1 MVRSGSEGR
10 ALEAPAGA
18 LRRGRLQG
26 IVSMN
31 VMTPKFG
38 LGASVLRKE
47 DDAFVRGA
55 GHYTDDETRE
65 GLLHAVVV
73 RSPHAH
79 ARFTIGDLEPVRS
92 APGVRLVLTHAD
104 VADLGDVPCLAPV
117 RPADG
122 APFAPRDTPVLC
134 RDTVHHVGDAVAFV
148 VADSMTAAR
157 DAAELVEIA
166 YEPLPAVA
174 DIASARA
181 EGAAAAFE
189 GSSDN
194 LATRLYEGD
203 KAKAEAAFA
212 AAAHGS
218 EITLAQNRL
227 VCNYMETRSAVGE
240 HDGTRYTLTTGSQG
254 VHGMRNALAGR
265 VLKIGNDELRVV
277 TRDVGGGF
285 GTKAFVYREHALVLV
300 AARRLGRPVKWTA
313 DRSDHFVS
321 DAHGRDNLVT
331 GRMAMDADGRFTA
344 LSIDLAANLGA
355 YASQYGPMIPWFGM
369 SMATGLYDI
378 PAIDVECRAYYTNTV
393 PVDAYRGAGRP
404 EAAYLIERLVDQCA
418 ADTGIDRVELRR
430 RNFIRPDQLPYRTP
444 IGRLY
449 DTGDFAGHLD
459 EALRRAGWADFETR
473 RAAASA
479 VGRLRGIG
487 LATYVEACA
496 FPGSEPAYVELTPQG
511 RIELKIG
518 TQTNG
523 QGHATAYAQFVAEE
537 LKLDYELIDVRQ
549 GDTDETPTGGGTGG
563 SRSIPLGAVSVRRA
577 SQALADKLK
586 KLAADE
592 LEAAAADIELGDGT
606 ARIVGTDRTID
617 FAALAA
623 AARSDDER
631 KAVGEFKQEEATY
644 PNGTHVCEV
653 EIDPETGTTEII
665 AYTIVDDFGVTVNPI
680 LLAGQIH
687 GGVAQ
692 GIGQALIE
700 NAVYDDEGQLVTAS
714 FMDYAMPRA
723 EDLPNFDF
731 RTRNV
736 PSTTNALGIK
746 GAGEAGTIGA
756 APAVMNAVADALRPA
771 GVTHIDMPATPL
783 RVWEALQAAR

>member
-1 MVRSGSEGR
+1 
-10 ALEAPAGA
+10 
-18 LRRGRLQG
+18 
-26 IVSMN
+26 MN

-47 DDAFVRGA
+47 DDAFLRGE

-65 GLLHAVVV
+65 GLLHAAVV

-79 ARFTIGDLEPVRS
+79 ASFTITDLETARA
-92 APGVRLVLTHAD
+92 APGVQMVLTHAD
-104 VADLGDVPCLAPV
+104 IAELGEVPCLATPKQ
-117 RPADG
+117 ADG
-122 APFAPRDTPVLC
+122 SPFQPHDAPVLC
-134 RDTVHHVGDAVAFV
+134 RDVVRHVGDAVAFV
-148 VADSMTAAR
+148 VADTAIQAR
-157 DAAELVEIA
+157 DAAELVEVDYTVLDAVSDLVAAKSGDGALVWNDRAANIA
-166 YEPLPAVA
+166 
-174 DIASARA
+174 
-181 EGAAAAFE
+181 GHMH
-189 GSSDN
+189 
-194 LATRLYEGD
+194 EGD
-203 KAKAEAAFA
+203 RAKTEAAFTE
-212 AAAHGS
+212 AAHVTT
-218 EITLAQNRL
+218 IDLVQNRL
-227 VCNYMETRSAVGE
+227 VCNYMEVRSSVGE
-240 HDGTRYTLTTGSQG
+240 YDADTEHYTLITGSQG
-254 VHGMRNALAGR
+254 VHGMRDTLAAR
-265 VLKIGNDELRVV
+265 VLKVGKDKVRVI

-285 GTKAFVYREHALVLV
+285 GTKAFLYREHVLVLV
-300 AARRLGRPVKWTA
+300 AAQRLGRPVKWTA
-313 DRSDHFVS
+313 DRTEHFVT

-331 GRMAMDADGRFTA
+331 GTMAMDADGRFLA
-344 LSIDLAANLGA
+344 LKVDLHANLGA
-355 YASQYGPMIPWFGM
+355 YASQFGPMIPWFGM

-378 PAIDVECRAYYTNTV
+378 PAIDVDCHMYYSNTV

-404 EAAYLIERLVDQCA
+404 EAAYLIERLVDECA
-418 ADTGIDRVELRR
+418 IALGLARDEIRK

-459 EALRRAGWADFETR
+459 AALRKAGWGSFETR
-473 RAAASA
+473 RAAAKA
-479 VGRLRGIG
+479 EGKLRGIG
-487 LATYVEACA
+487 FATYVEACA
-496 FPGSEPAYVELTPQG
+496 FPGSEPAYVELTHEG

-523 QGHATAYAQFVAEE
+523 QGHATAYAQFVAEA
-537 LKLDYELIDVRQ
+537 LKLDYDLIDVRQ
-549 GDTDETPTGGGTGG
+549 GDTNDTPTGGGTGG

-577 SQALADKLK
+577 SQSLAEKLK
-586 KLAADE
+586 KLAANE
-592 LEAAAADIELGDGT
+592 LEAAAVDIELEGGE
-606 ARIVGTDRTID
+606 ARIVGTDRAIG

-623 AARSDDER
+623 AAKSDDDR
-631 KAVGEFKQEEATY
+631 KAVGEFKQDEATY

-653 EIDPETGTTEII
+653 EIDPQTGTTELL

-700 NAVYDDEGQLVTAS
+700 NAVYDETGQLVTAS

-723 EDLPNFDF
+723 WDFPFFDF
-731 RTRNV
+731 QTRNV

-756 APAVMNAVADALRPA
+756 APAVMNAVVDALRPA
-771 GVTHIDMPATPL
+771 GVSHIDMPATPL

>member
-1 MVRSGSEGR
+1 
-10 ALEAPAGA
+10 
-18 LRRGRLQG
+18 
-26 IVSMN
+26 MN

-47 DDAFVRGA
+47 DDVFIRGA

-79 ARFTIGDLEPVRS
+79 ARFTIADLEAARS
-92 APGVRLVLTHAD
+92 APGVRLILTHED
-104 VADLGDVPCLAPV
+104 IADLGDIPCMAPIK
-117 RPADG
+117 PADG
-122 APFAPRDTPVLC
+122 MPFAPRNAPVLA
-134 RDTVHHVGDAVAFV
+134 RDIVQHVGDAVAFV
-148 VADSMTAAR
+148 VADSAMEAR
-157 DAAELVEIA
+157 DAAELVEVD
-166 YEPLPAVA
+166 YDPLPAVA

-181 EGAAAAFE
+181 EGAILASE
-189 GSSDN
+189 GSADN
-194 LATRLYEGD
+194 LATRLHEGD
-203 KAKAEAAFA
+203 KAATEAAFA
-212 AAAHGS
+212 AAVHVTTV
-218 EITLAQNRL
+218 TLAQNRL

-240 HDGTRYTLTTGSQG
+240 YAEPRYTLTTGSQG
-254 VHGMRNALAGR
+254 VHGMRNILAGR
-265 VLKIGNDELRVV
+265 VLKIDNDQLRVV

-300 AARRLGRPVKWTA
+300 AARRLGQPVKWTA
-313 DRSDHFVS
+313 DRTDHFVS
-321 DAHGRDNLVT
+321 DAHGRDNIVT
-331 GRMAMDADGRFTA
+331 GKMAMDADGRFTA

-378 PAIDVECRAYYTNTV
+378 PAIDVDCRAYYTNTV

-418 ADTGIDRVELRR
+418 LDLGIDRVELRR
-430 RNFIRPDQLPYRTP
+430 RNFIRGDQLPYRTAF
-444 IGRLY
+444 GRLY
-449 DTGDFAGHLD
+449 DTGDFTGHLD
-459 EALRRAGWADFETR
+459 EALRRSGWADFETR
-473 RAAASA
+473 RAAAKEE
-479 VGRLRGIG
+479 GKLRGIG
-487 LATYVEACA
+487 LAAYVEACA
-496 FPGSEPAYVELTPQG
+496 FPGSEPAYVELTAEG
-511 RIELKIG
+511 RVELKIG

-537 LKLDYELIDVRQ
+537 LKLDYDLIDVRQ

-592 LEAAAADIELGDGT
+592 LEAAVADIELDGGT
-606 ARIVGTDRTID
+606 ARIVGTDRSID

-623 AARSDDER
+623 AAKSDADR
-631 KAVGEFKQEEATY
+631 KATGEFKQEEATY

-653 EIDPETGTTEII
+653 EIDPETGATHIV

-700 NAVYDDEGQLVTAS
+700 NAVYDGEGQLVTAS

-771 GVTHIDMPATPL
+771 GVDHIDMPATPL
-783 RVWEALQAAR
+783 RIWEALQAAH

>member
-1 MVRSGSEGR
+1 
-10 ALEAPAGA
+10 
-18 LRRGRLQG
+18 
-26 IVSMN
+26 MN

-47 DDAFVRGA
+47 DGAFIRGE

-65 GLLHAVVV
+65 GLLHAAVV

-79 ARFTIGDLEPVRS
+79 ARFTIGDLEAARN
-92 APGVRLVLTHAD
+92 APGVRMVLTHAD
-104 VADLGDVPCLAPV
+104 IAELGEVPCLASPKQV
-117 RPADG
+117 GGD
-122 APFAPRDTPVLC
+122 PFQPHDAPVLC
-134 RDTVHHVGDAVAFV
+134 RDTVRHVGDAVAFV
-148 VADSMTAAR
+148 VAETAIQAR
-157 DAAELVEIA
+157 DAAELIEID
-166 YEPLPAVA
+166 YDVLDAVP
-174 DIASARA
+174 DL
-181 EGAAAAFE
+181 AAAKA
-189 GSSDN
+189 GN
-194 LATRLYEGD
+194 VLAWDDRDGNIAGHMHEGD
-203 KAKAEAAFA
+203 REKTEAAFA
-212 AAAHGS
+212 QAAHVT
-218 EITLAQNRL
+218 TLDLVQNRL
-227 VCNYMETRSAVGE
+227 VCNYMEVRSSVGE
-240 HDGTRYTLTTGSQG
+240 YDAESERYTLTTGSQG
-254 VHGMRNALAGR
+254 VHGMRDTLAAR
-265 VLKIGNDELRVV
+265 VLKVGPEKIRVV

-285 GTKAFVYREHALVLV
+285 GTKAFLYREHALVLV
-300 AARRLGRPVKWTA
+300 AAQRLGRPVKWTA
-313 DRSDHFVS
+313 DRTEHFVT
-321 DAHGRDNLVT
+321 DAHGRDNIVT
-331 GRMAMDADGRFTA
+331 GSMAMDAEGRFLA
-344 LSIDLAANLGA
+344 LKVDLHANLGA
-355 YASQYGPMIPWFGM
+355 YASQFGPMIPWFGM

-378 PAIDVECRAYYTNTV
+378 PAIDVDCHLYYSNTV

-404 EAAYLIERLVDQCA
+404 EAAYLIERLVDECA
-418 ADTGIDRVELRR
+418 IELGLGRDEIR
-430 RNFIRPDQLPYRTP
+430 KRNFIRSDQLPYRTP

-459 EALRRAGWADFETR
+459 AGLRRANWASFETR
-473 RAAASA
+473 REAARKN
-479 VGRLRGIG
+479 GKLRGIG
-487 LATYVEACA
+487 FATYVEACA
-496 FPGSEPAYVELTPQG
+496 FPGSEPAYVELTHEG

-523 QGHATAYAQFVAEE
+523 QGHATAYAQFVAEA
-537 LKLDYELIDVRQ
+537 LKLDYDRIDVRQ

-577 SQALADKLK
+577 SQSLAEKLK

-592 LEAAAADIELGDGT
+592 LEAAATDIELEGGE
-606 ARIVGTDRTID
+606 ARIVGTDRAID

-623 AARSDDER
+623 AAKSDDDR
-631 KAVGEFKQEEATY
+631 KAVGEFKQDEATY

-653 EIDPETGTTEII
+653 EIDPETGMTELLS
-665 AYTIVDDFGVTVNPI
+665 YTICDDFGVTVNPI

-700 NAVYDDEGQLVTAS
+700 NAVYDETGQLVTAS

-723 EDLPNFDF
+723 WDFPYFDF
-731 RTRNV
+731 QTRNV

-756 APAVMNAVADALRPA
+756 APAVMNAVVDALRPA